1 MSMIDTALTGKLERV
16 LDVATARQR
25 IIAGNM
31 ANVDTPRYRTR
42 DIDFQEELRRA
53 EMSAS
58 SDPAEPAAK
67 EVQGLLERPDG
78 NNVDM
83 DREGMALAETQ
94 LEFRAGIDML
104 RSEFKKLSMAINDG
118 RTS

>member
-1 MSMIDTALTGKLERV
+1 MSMIDTALTGNLERV

-25 IIAGNM
+25 IIASNM

-42 DIDFQEELRRA
+42 DIDFKEELRRA
-53 EMSAS
+53 ETSAS
-58 SDPAEPAAK
+58 SDPVEPAIK

-94 LEFRAGIDML
+94 LEFRAGIDLL